1 MLPRPEAGLTLTAT
15 FAHAIRDDIVLHQG
29 KDVLDEPRNGTIMLR
44 LMPQYLYFCLK
55 KRRDV
60 NEELPV
66 REEVSAQT
74 LVK

>member
-1 MLPRPEAGLTLTAT
+1 
-15 FAHAIRDDIVLHQG
+15 
-29 KDVLDEPRNGTIMLR
+29 MLR

-55 KRRDV
+55 KRRNV

-66 REEVSAQT
+66 RKEVSAQT